1 MSNNLNSIVQYLNS
15 LTQDARD
22 LIAATADSAE
32 DNVRVARK
40 RLASAVDSGGEA
52 FERVRDEARD
62 KARCAGQTVCDNPG
76 ISIAIVVA
84 IGALIA
90 LLLTRRRD

>member
-1 MSNNLNSIVQYLNS
+1 MNNNLNTIVQYLNS

-40 RLASAVDSGGEA
+40 RLSTAVDSGGVA
-52 FERVRDEARD
+52 YERVRDDARD
-62 KARCAGQTVCDNPG
+62 KARCAGQTICANPG
-76 ISIAIVVA
+76 VSLAIVVA
-84 IGALIA
+84 IGALVA

>member
-1 MSNNLNSIVQYLNS
+1 MNNNLNTVVQYLNS

-32 DNVRVARK
+32 DNI
-40 RLASAVDSGGEA
+40 RLARNRLSSAVNSGGEV
-52 FERVRDEARD
+52 FERVRDDARD
-62 KARCAGQTVCDNPG
+62 KARCAGQTVCDHPG
-76 ISIAIVVA
+76 IALGIVVA

-90 LLLTRRRD
+90 LLVTRRRD

>member
-1 MSNNLNSIVQYLNS
+1 MNNNLNTIVQYLNS

-32 DNVRVARK
+32 DNIRVARK
-40 RLASAVDSGGEA
+40 RLSTAVNSGGEVY
-52 FERVRDEARD
+52 ERVRDDARD
-62 KARCAGQTVCDNPG
+62 KARCAGQKVCDNPG
-76 ISIAIVVA
+76 ISLAIVVA

>member
-1 MSNNLNSIVQYLNS
+1 MNRNLNSIVQQLS
-15 LTQDARD
+15 TLTQDARD

-32 DNVRVARK
+32 DNVRIARK
-40 RLASAVDSGGEA
+40 RLSSAVNSGGEVL
-52 FERVRDEARD
+52 ERVRDDARD

-76 ISIAIVVA
+76 ISLAIVVA
-84 IGALIA
+84 IGALIT